1 MFVFPWGSCSNVE
14 GGKPRGD
21 SVDSVTRA
29 GPSRFSELTA
39 SASILRVQR
48 GTMADGS
55 VEFFV
60 ALLGEMKIKAA
71 NAAEYAERLVAE
83 DYDRELFV
91 EMSPDELKA
100 ATSAFL
106 LLNDCRDNGH
116 LACLE
121 MGLLL
126 TKCGSGQ

>member
-1 MFVFPWGSCSNVE
+1 
-14 GGKPRGD
+14 
-21 SVDSVTRA
+21 
-29 GPSRFSELTA
+29 
-39 SASILRVQR
+39 
-48 GTMADGS
+48 MADGS

-100 ATSAFL
+100 DIGFSSPGRLPRQRRPRVFENGLVVDEMRFWPISEKRIQEWRSIATTTAAL
-106 LLNDCRDNGH
+106 TTR
-116 LACLE
+116 LAPR
-121 MGLLL
+121 
-126 TKCGSGQ
+126 